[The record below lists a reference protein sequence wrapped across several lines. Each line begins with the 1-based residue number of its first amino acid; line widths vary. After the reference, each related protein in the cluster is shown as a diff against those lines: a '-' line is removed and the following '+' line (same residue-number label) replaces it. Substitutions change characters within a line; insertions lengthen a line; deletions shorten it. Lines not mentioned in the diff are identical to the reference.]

1 MKQRLHIL
9 FLIALLA
16 WQGMISQTYPVTLVP
31 QVMPPAPIYFSS
43 YADASSSSGPLKL
56 QIVLNDLSQTGRE
69 IKLKTYFEGNGIAF
83 ESKDVIIGAPSL
95 FVEGGIPL
103 LLTNLELA
111 PYFTL
116 QNISGISPAAYGQV
130 IPEGSY
136 QFCFEVYDAPTGARI
151 SQKTCATTYIF
162 QNEPPLLIAPN
173 NQTDISEQNPLNLLF
188 QWTPR
193 HINVS
198 NVQYELSIVEI
209 WDQTMNPQA
218 AFLGSPPVFQTT
230 TTNTS
235 YLYGPAD
242 PLLLP
247 NKRYAWRVQAKAING
262 AEEIGLFKNK
272 GFSEI
277 YWFNYTAPCDAPENV
292 RHEIKGVQNINILWD
307 DFATDVPE
315 FKVRYREKGNQNEWF
330 FSRTNGNWVTLW
342 DLRAGTTYEYQV
354 YKKCLI
360 SESEYSRIQS
370 FTTPN
375 EDDQTSLVDCGIS
388 PDMDIENMEP
398 LEQLFPGNVFKAGD
412 FPVKVT
418 ETNGSNGRFSGKGYV
433 TFPYFNSIK
442 VAVNFTNVFINNENQ
457 LAEGTVITTY
467 DSKWG
472 NILDVDEVIDVVEDI
487 ADVFT
492 GGDNTEIPRLDYD
505 IDANDISIADGQII
519 ITNPNGTQ
527 DTFDYDEGDTY
538 TITDAS
544 GDEFTVDKDGTITQT
559 GTGDTSPSLTT
570 DNTDGIQSGTHNG
583 TIEDPY
589 VDTIT
594 NDAITV
600 TFRTHKDEEGKT
612 QFALDLVNN
621 DYEKATYP
629 KINTSEGS
637 TYYPAHKAII
647 QGESDV
653 FYADITINDTKIN
666 IDSLI
671 IKTAKNKAI
680 KHERLANTNTY
691 KITISGANPYR
702 TEECVVTYL
711 DPTDKKYKIAASFF
725 VHHLKKHTETPVQVV
740 TVNGGNNLPNLEADL
755 NDIFGKAG
763 GKFKVKP
770 NAINITIAQKDW
782 DDNDNGV
789 IDYDGS
795 GILADYPT
803 ELKNIYKAFKKQYPY
818 YDSQQYFVLV
828 LGDEFVVSKPLS
840 GFMPKTRQWGFLFEK
855 HMGSGLEKKD
865 SALKVAA
872 HELGHGVFSLEHP
885 FGENIDKAEQAN
897 TWLMDYG
904 NGTELGYP
912 NWATMSDPSLKLM
925 LFQDDSDGEYSADQ
939 YLIGNAVVP
948 KVFSQTQY
956 KATINTTS
964 KNQSCISFVS
974 IANKLIS
981 IPVDAKDIT
990 FYHTG
995 ALYGFTVVENGKWE
1009 RYIGTWGTKSKNTVF
1024 KGYAKS
1030 TDIKIVWQ
1038 KRVFKDYFSKNLGD
1052 KVTVHLG
1059 KLKRSDNSCGIDLY
1073 KKEGYVNTVDK
1084 GKKQWNSGGRDKTL
1098 IKSSLIGGLKPYLTN
1113 VSSPKV
1119 CNLCPDGN
1127 KFYKTYSYLVKS
1139 EEDTQALIG
1148 IAKLICSEDEDKIDY
1163 DILVAQI
1170 DKDFSDQ
1177 IDKVFWGS
1185 DKALF
1190 VKAREVFWNKDGALS
1205 IYLTA
1210 IEKIKK
1216 NINTYNKKLGSSAT
1230 KEEFYSALYYLSD
1243 EFIKSLDYNQRY
1255 ELLKFIFKN
1264 NAYISE
1270 GFFSNGKDDVSLIK
1284 KILNSLSFDELDLLV
1299 NEIIG
1304 SKNIFENANRDVL
1317 FEIAYALELKTLKNL
1332 GIHYKLKVLEIL
1344 LKDKLTN
1351 MFGNNEDAIVT
1362 KIVSSVRDSQAK
1374 IFFDELQSSKNYS
1387 IDKAPLLYN
1396 IKTKLSN
1403 LLNDNKSYTKFF
1415 LELNR
1420 LSNAINKSKDGK
1432 LDIKKTITWDVK
1444 QRDFALVAFV
1454 DNRNNYNYVYDK
1466 KTHTVSIKNCLEYE
1480 YHINQK
1486 TDNYYKVCI
1495 KPGYLLEEGTSP
1507 FSLVGVLILNDVS
1520 PLASDCRDGI
1530 GKSELCGKML
1540 VVPAIFIEYLDES
1553 IKTKRWENLGWNT
1566 FNVAVTIGTLG
1577 EGALAIKAI
1586 QGAKGS
1592 AKIGIAFKKWYPLL
1606 DLTYTSTNLVMGAT
1620 GSGSYKCQ
1628 YLTDPDEIKK
1638 CKEKWAN
1645 WNKIGLAL
1653 TAKSG
1658 LDLTEGVI
1666 KAAVKLKN
1674 LSGKDIKEFIKA
1686 IRLKKHNKV
1695 ATEDDIIKTID
1706 ELEKLIKKNDDL
1718 KRRYE
1723 QVLAASTIHVPSFK
1737 TKFLNKLDGY
1747 SDNISSFKNWVNQLG
1762 DSHASLLK
1770 KLDDLGD
1777 DIVKFGTDFDF
1788 NNSSLVA
1795 KFIDDPYLVDAWT
1808 VLKEFPKISTKGGN
1822 LEILSKVSG
1831 RFEYNNKSSFDGL
1844 YDLFNGSGTSK
1855 QNLIDGLKKVDEI
1868 FDSSL
1873 PLKFSGVK
1881 KGDVKVIQTI
1891 NGKSDEVA
1899 RYVDGILQ
1907 KKKTLDDGDVVG
1919 KYNGDDILQKG
1930 DEVGFRKINNAG
1942 GISKVFFKNV
1952 DDFAR
1957 TFDKAG
1963 EVNATIRNQAFDLY
1977 KQGKWRELETLFNN
1991 NNLNGSWPPAN
2002 GGFNIVDDVPIKT
2015 GQKFDRYS
2023 GNFGIDTNGNPILG
2037 GSFTSPLNKG
2047 TPYKFGQRALNK
2059 SKGEYDFYYEIE
2071 VLQDLPFKAQN
2082 ADVIP
2087 WFGQIG
2093 GAKQSMWKMPMDEI
2107 TGYPKTWNK
2116 LAEEGYI
2123 KITIKG
2129 SPSGNFSNLTGTIIK
2144 N

>member
-16 WQGMISQTYPVTLVP
+16 WQGVISQTYPVTLVP

-151 SQKTCATTYIF
+151 SQKTCVTTYIF

-242 PLLLP
+242 PLLLS

-277 YWFNYTAPCDAPENV
+277 YWFNYTAPCDTPENV
-292 RHEIKGVQNINILWD
+292 RHEIKGAQHINILWD

-467 DSKWG
+467 DPKWG

-519 ITNPNGTQ
+519 ITNPNGSQ

-740 TVNGGNNLPNLEADL
+740 TINGGNNLPNLEADL

-872 HELGHGVFSLEHP
+872 HELGHGVFNLEHP

-925 LFQDDSDGEYSADQ
+925 LFQDDSDGELIQ
-939 YLIGNAVVP
+939 NTITKYLSIDNNYWREYGYLSPFGTAILLDDASHVQFNEDGAV
-948 KVFSQTQY
+948 
-956 KATINTTS
+956 
-964 KNQSCISFVS
+964 ISFIKNNEKYQGTFYKESQKFLGYIKKDDWNRFIKEKIKTSSEEALVLFESLRYKDIKYAPIGKEIFS
-974 IANKLIS
+974 ISKKKYKNAYLDCIVEARWSNKTLANIHTGIATPPFLPDTEGVLMISREGKQCGYAGANGVIDGLGVNIYYALEYDTPDNQKQDLIEFSNYMTNKL
-981 IPVDAKDIT
+981 K
-990 FYHTG
+990 
-995 ALYGFTVVENGKWE
+995 
-1009 RYIGTWGTKSKNTVF
+1009 
-1024 KGYAKS
+1024 
-1030 TDIKIVWQ
+1030 
-1038 KRVFKDYFSKNLGD
+1038 
-1052 KVTVHLG
+1052 
-1059 KLKRSDNSCGIDLY
+1059 
-1073 KKEGYVNTVDK
+1073 
-1084 GKKQWNSGGRDKTL
+1084 DKTFAFYGHEL
-1098 IKSSLIGGLKPYLTN
+1098 QKEYSNSLNGVLKYLKEHKIYSKDKFLAKEHFPIETFARDAEIIFSS
-1113 VSSPKV
+1113 V
-1119 CNLCPDGN
+1119 NLREGIPENYNKNSKDWKKFREDGN
-1127 KFYKTYSYLVKS
+1127 KVPYEYSFNDLKSRLEIINGNTVLRTAILNFEKNGNAEAISMKDGYIQYIAQFGTNSAFYSWNKFAVGSSKDVVMAAMIQRLIAQHGVQILNEFGKHVSKEFVKGATVEALGNIIAGILLIELKGDELTQEEISKIFSKDFFLDITMAGVKEIYSPS
-1139 EEDTQALIG
+1139 SNSAEAMWGCAIGIDSGALI
-1148 IAKLICSEDEDKIDY
+1148 D
-1163 DILVAQI
+1163 LV
-1170 DKDFSDQ
+1170 
-1177 IDKVFWGS
+1177 
-1185 DKALF
+1185 
-1190 VKAREVFWNKDGALS
+1190 
-1205 IYLTA
+1205 
-1210 IEKIKK
+1210 
-1216 NINTYNKKLGSSAT
+1216 
-1230 KEEFYSALYYLSD
+1230 
-1243 EFIKSLDYNQRY
+1243 
-1255 ELLKFIFKN
+1255 
-1264 NAYISE
+1264 
-1270 GFFSNGKDDVSLIK
+1270 
-1284 KILNSLSFDELDLLV
+1284 
-1299 NEIIG
+1299 
-1304 SKNIFENANRDVL
+1304 
-1317 FEIAYALELKTLKNL
+1317 
-1332 GIHYKLKVLEIL
+1332 
-1344 LKDKLTN
+1344 
-1351 MFGNNEDAIVT
+1351 
-1362 KIVSSVRDSQAK
+1362 
-1374 IFFDELQSSKNYS
+1374 
-1387 IDKAPLLYN
+1387 YN
-1396 IKTKLSN
+1396 IKKKPTKEIIIEISKLLSECLISGTIGRYSNKIKN
-1403 LLNDNKSYTKFF
+1403 LLPKSTPFVKNGFLFFKEKINLGTPKTVDLLKKIIDFETLVKNKNSYYKKAVEQMLASKSGVTAIDLLIKANFNMARLSAPNLKRLTTIIEKYGYSDKLVDLFKGVNDVNRLLIF
-1415 LELNR
+1415 LERKICSPEEYQKLM
-1420 LSNAINKSKDGK
+1420 SKILEKGNSQF
-1432 LDIKKTITWDVK
+1432 KKTITVNGKTMSYKEIFNDMSDVYK
-1444 QRDFALVAFV
+1444 YYHKIDGDRHYFSKI
-1454 DNRNNYNYVYDK
+1454 YE
-1466 KTHTVSIKNCLEYE
+1466 KN
-1480 YHINQK
+1480 I
-1486 TDNYYKVCI
+1486 I
-1495 KPGYLLEEGTSP
+1495 
-1507 FSLVGVLILNDVS
+1507 LITIDT
-1520 PLASDCRDGI
+1520 G
-1530 GKSELCGKML
+1530 
-1540 VVPAIFIEYLDES
+1540 LD
-1553 IKTKRWENLGWNT
+1553 
-1566 FNVAVTIGTLG
+1566 VTIGTG
-1577 EGALAIKAI
+1577 
-1586 QGAKGS
+1586 
-1592 AKIGIAFKKWYPLL
+1592 
-1606 DLTYTSTNLVMGAT
+1606 
-1620 GSGSYKCQ
+1620 
-1628 YLTDPDEIKK
+1628 
-1638 CKEKWAN
+1638 
-1645 WNKIGLAL
+1645 
-1653 TAKSG
+1653 
-1658 LDLTEGVI
+1658 
-1666 KAAVKLKN
+1666 
-1674 LSGKDIKEFIKA
+1674 
-1686 IRLKKHNKV
+1686 
-1695 ATEDDIIKTID
+1695 
-1706 ELEKLIKKNDDL
+1706 
-1718 KRRYE
+1718 
-1723 QVLAASTIHVPSFK
+1723 
-1737 TKFLNKLDGY
+1737 
-1747 SDNISSFKNWVNQLG
+1747 DNISK
-1762 DSHASLLK
+1762 
-1770 KLDDLGD
+1770 DLTK
-1777 DIVKFGTDFDF
+1777 DI
-1788 NNSSLVA
+1788 
-1795 KFIDDPYLVDAWT
+1795 I
-1808 VLKEFPKISTKGGN
+1808 
-1822 LEILSKVSG
+1822 
-1831 RFEYNNKSSFDGL
+1831 
-1844 YDLFNGSGTSK
+1844 
-1855 QNLIDGLKKVDEI
+1855 
-1868 FDSSL
+1868 
-1873 PLKFSGVK
+1873 
-1881 KGDVKVIQTI
+1881 
-1891 NGKSDEVA
+1891 
-1899 RYVDGILQ
+1899 
-1907 KKKTLDDGDVVG
+1907 
-1919 KYNGDDILQKG
+1919 
-1930 DEVGFRKINNAG
+1930 
-1942 GISKVFFKNV
+1942 
-1952 DDFAR
+1952 
-1957 TFDKAG
+1957 
-1963 EVNATIRNQAFDLY
+1963 
-1977 KQGKWRELETLFNN
+1977 
-1991 NNLNGSWPPAN
+1991 
-2002 GGFNIVDDVPIKT
+2002 
-2015 GQKFDRYS
+2015 
-2023 GNFGIDTNGNPILG
+2023 
-2037 GSFTSPLNKG
+2037 
-2047 TPYKFGQRALNK
+2047 
-2059 SKGEYDFYYEIE
+2059 
-2071 VLQDLPFKAQN
+2071 
-2082 ADVIP
+2082 
-2087 WFGQIG
+2087 
-2093 GAKQSMWKMPMDEI
+2093 DEI
-2107 TGYPKTWNK
+2107 T
-2116 LAEEGYI
+2116 
-2123 KITIKG
+2123 KG
-2129 SPSGNFSNLTGTIIK
+2129 E
-2144 N
+2144 